1 MISLLQSLLVLK
13 KGLVVSLHL
22 SVGIGDGLAG
32 GAAAADNDDDG
43 GDAAEREDDGD
54 DDGDGVGTLLGR
66 GESVSEV
73 GTDINF
79 GVVGANL
86 TILGSLSLSIGHHTV
101 KITEILGSNEVEHGG
116 EEEEK
121 IGAHL

>member
-1 MISLLQSLLVLK
+1 M
-13 KGLVVSLHL
+13 SLHL
-22 SVGIGDGLAG
+22 GVGIGDGLAG

-66 GESVSEV
+66 GESVSELV
-73 GTDINF
+73 TRINI
-79 GVVGANL
+79 GVVGANC
-86 TILGSLSLSIGHHTV
+86 TILFSHSLSIGHHIV
-101 KITEILGSNEVEHGG
+101 EITELGSSNVEHGG
-116 EEEEK
+116 EDEEK

>member
-1 MISLLQSLLVLK
+1 M
-13 KGLVVSLHL
+13 SLHL

-66 GESVSEV
+66 GESVSEFLTGINIGGV
-73 GTDINF
+73 GGNC
-79 GVVGANL
+79 
-86 TILGSLSLSIGHHTV
+86 TILFGHSLGIGHQIV
-101 KITEILGSNEVEHGG
+101 EITELGSSNVEHGG
-116 EEEEK
+116 EEEEE

>member
-1 MISLLQSLLVLK
+1 MVKKVLLI
-13 KGLVVSLHL
+13 GIHLVV
-22 SVGIGDGLAG
+22 GISNGLAG
-32 GAAAADNDDDG
+32 SAATADDNDDG
-43 GDAAEREDDGD
+43 ADAAKREDDGY

-73 GTDINF
+73 ATDIDS

-101 KITEILGSNEVEHGG
+101 EITEILGSNEVEHGG

>member
-1 MISLLQSLLVLK
+1 M
-13 KGLVVSLHL
+13 SLHL
-22 SVGIGDGLAG
+22 SVGIVNGLAG

-66 GESVSEV
+66 GESVREV

-79 GVVGANL
+79 GVVRA
-86 TILGSLSLSIGHHTV
+86 
-101 KITEILGSNEVEHGG
+101 LGSNEIEHGG